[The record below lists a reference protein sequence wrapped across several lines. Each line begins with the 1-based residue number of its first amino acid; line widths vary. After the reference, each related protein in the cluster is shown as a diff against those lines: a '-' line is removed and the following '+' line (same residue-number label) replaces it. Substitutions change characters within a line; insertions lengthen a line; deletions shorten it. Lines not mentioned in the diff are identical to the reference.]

1 MGEWSID
8 LSKQLQYQPL
18 FLYRILQ
25 SIFRFAIPLKN
36 ISSSLSRARVI
47 QHPDAFLSENRTP
60 EEFILTL
67 LSPKEFSVFSFNT
80 YFFYLSNARRFYSPM
95 GKLCSLMGSLGGG
108 GGGGAGSSEKNRPSR
123 VGHWKI

>member
-1 MGEWSID
+1 VGEWSID

-25 SIFRFAIPLKN
+25 SIFRFAIPLKKT
-36 ISSSLSRARVI
+36 ISNPLSRARVI

-60 EEFILTL
+60 EEFTLTL

-80 YFFYLSNARRFYSPM
+80 
-95 GKLCSLMGSLGGG
+95 
-108 GGGGAGSSEKNRPSR
+108 SSQAVPVK
-123 VGHWKI
+123 